1 MDSALWQRREPR
13 EAAPTALQGVPAP
26 WPRTSMEP
34 RVLAV
39 EGVAPKAVRAMPS
52 CISAGTWHA
61 ERLWPQPWPAVE
73 TDLGAEAGVLRV
85 DGSEVPKHGRHG
97 AGVPRHDGGERG
109 QRAHGEAGV
118 WVGDGSPPGDTGL
131 DRRLSV
137 PVEWLTDEADAERRR
152 PCGIPPASTL
162 KTKPALAQ
170 EMLAAIVQTR
180 SRRCRG
186 VVADAAPGGDGLGNG
201 LNPYARSTHSESL
214 TCWPLNNTGSMR
226 RLSHIASGVW
236 HALPHGSE
244 ASL

>member
-13 EAAPTALQGVPAP
+13 EAAPTALQGVLAP

-39 EGVAPKAVRAMPS
+39 EGVAPQAVRALPS
-52 CISAGTWHA
+52 CLSAGTWHA
-61 ERLWPQPWPAVE
+61 ARRWPQPWPAVE
-73 TDLGAEAGVLRV
+73 TALGAEAGA
-85 DGSEVPKHGRHG
+85 DGRGREVPTHGRHG
-97 AGVPRHDGGERG
+97 RVCRVTMVGNGASGRTARPGCGWAMAVPRATRGWIGGCLC
-109 QRAHGEAGV
+109 AWSGV
-118 WVGDGSPPGDTGL
+118 
-131 DRRLSV
+131 
-137 PVEWLTDEADAERRR
+137 TDEADAERRR
-152 PCGIPPASTL
+152 PCGLPPASTL
-162 KTKPALAQ
+162 TTTPAVAQ
-170 EMLAAIVQTR
+170 ARRAASGPPR